1 MFDLVDMPATTE
13 KLGLIGPHSLSE
25 VTSNALVS
33 LAVPRPR
40 LTQAAQHL
48 RDYYGLELPDPEV
61 VCTNQVNSQSIF
73 WMARNQWMIERP
85 ELQDPNWAAALAS
98 AQIGYVTEQTGAWV
112 CFDLEGPSLERVL
125 QRLANVESARWVDS
139 AAIRTSIHHLGVF
152 VVCRRSVVSI
162 YGPRSSA
169 DSLARAVKFAM
180 HTVNG
185 LEDDHEV

>member
-1 MFDLVDMPATTE
+1 MFDLVEMPATTE

-73 WMARNQWMIERP
+73 WMARNQWMIECP
-85 ELQDPNWAAALAS
+85 DGSLHPQSEAFKDEHSVNLSDLAA
-98 AQIGYVTEQTGAWV
+98 
-112 CFDLEGPSLERVL
+112 
-125 QRLANVESARWVDS
+125 N
-139 AAIRTSIHHLGVF
+139 
-152 VVCRRSVVSI
+152 CRRHVHRR
-162 YGPRSSA
+162 PQR
-169 DSLARAVKFAM
+169 RR
-180 HTVNG
+180 
-185 LEDDHEV
+185 

>member
-61 VCTNQVNSQSIF
+61 VCTNQVDSQSIF
-73 WMARNQWMIERP
+73 WMARNQWMIERQQLTRALTGNC
-85 ELQDPNWAAALAS
+85 ELCP
-98 AQIGYVTEQTGAWV
+98 G
-112 CFDLEGPSLERVL
+112 
-125 QRLANVESARWVDS
+125 
-139 AAIRTSIHHLGVF
+139 LG
-152 VVCRRSVVSI
+152 C
-162 YGPRSSA
+162 
-169 DSLARAVKFAM
+169 
-180 HTVNG
+180 
-185 LEDDHEV
+185 